1 MRACRG
7 SSSGA
12 AVRTRAPGAR
22 VRRDAVE
29 ASPVTRDAAPSRWH
43 AGMAAEAALARVA
56 GRCELV
62 LDTTYCDP
70 RYAFPPQPQA
80 RRACQL
86 QP

>member
-1 MRACRG
+1 
-7 SSSGA
+7 
-12 AVRTRAPGAR
+12 
-22 VRRDAVE
+22 
-29 ASPVTRDAAPSRWH
+29 VTRDAAPSRWH